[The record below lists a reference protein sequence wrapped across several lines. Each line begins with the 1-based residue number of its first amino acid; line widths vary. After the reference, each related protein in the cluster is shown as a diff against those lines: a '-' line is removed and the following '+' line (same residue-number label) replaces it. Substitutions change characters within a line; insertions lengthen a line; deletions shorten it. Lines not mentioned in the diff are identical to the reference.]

1 METPIVSWKKVV
13 IDLSIIYD
21 CFGHSPPQLVGNLS
35 DHNRDVKKKTTGL
48 ITRTST
54 LHMYHAFFLHY
65 LVVTARLQHET
76 FQCDVLKL

>member
-1 METPIVSWKKVV
+1 METPNVTWKKVV

-21 CFGHSPPQLVGNLS
+21 CFGHSLPQLVGNLS
-35 DHNRDVKKKTTGL
+35 NHNGDVKKTTGL

-54 LHMYHAFFLHY
+54 LHMHRAFFLHY

-76 FQCDVLKL
+76 FQCDVFKL

>member
-1 METPIVSWKKVV
+1 METPNVSWKKVV

-21 CFGHSPPQLVGNLS
+21 CFGHSPSQLVGNLS
-35 DHNRDVKKKTTGL
+35 NHNGDVKKTTGL

-65 LVVTARLQHET
+65 LVVPAPLQHKT
-76 FQCDVLKL
+76 FQCDFFKL